1 MEKHIIQWSY
11 WLGMASAVVALVMR
25 AFNAFG
31 IWLPQAMAQ
40 GRTVWYMSF
49 YKGALLFFVIAIATA
64 NNMWS
69 RRQQQ

>member
-1 MEKHIIQWSY
+1 MEKHVIQWSY
-11 WLGMASAVVALVMR
+11 WLGMASAVIALVMR

-31 IWLPQAMAQ
+31 IWLPAVMTQ
-40 GRTVWYMSF
+40 GRTISYMSF

-64 NNMWS
+64 NHIWS